1 MKKISLI
8 FIAVILCCSCVKEM
22 EENDLVKAVSDKEFT
37 YETKAGEVTVTGKQL
52 LQQLIR
58 AQSDKL
64 YMLQSQ
70 LVHKDG
76 TWRLL
81 LSAEDAES
89 LGISSELYLAFVEGV
104 EELNRK

>member
-8 FIAVILCCSCVKEM
+8 FTIAVLCCACTKEL
-22 EENDLVKAVSDKEFT
+22 EENELVQTISEKEFT
-37 YETKAGEVTVTGKQL
+37 YDTKAGEVTVTGKQL

-89 LGISSELYLAFVEGV
+89 LGISPELYSAFVEGV
-104 EELNRK
+104 EELNKK